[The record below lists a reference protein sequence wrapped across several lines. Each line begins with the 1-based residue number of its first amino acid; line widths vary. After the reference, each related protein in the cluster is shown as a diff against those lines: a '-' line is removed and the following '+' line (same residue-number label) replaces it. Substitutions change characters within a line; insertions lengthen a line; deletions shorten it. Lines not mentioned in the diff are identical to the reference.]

1 MTRERREELQSKPK
15 RLTVATILS
24 VALLAC
30 SVVAAPAAA
39 ITPTRPQASKQIFEK
54 LILARIQAYGR
65 GDVRSYSNL
74 IAPDFV
80 HISDVGGRRTAEQL
94 EPYILSGKSNSTTF
108 AVRDLSFKVRGQLAL
123 VDSEVIATDAP
134 VSERMRELD
143 VFEARGSGWTYLA
156 HSETIVQEKDIR
168 AASIEPG
175 KLQQYAGRYILPG
188 GGADILTASNGQ
200 LFGQDAPGSQ
210 ATPLVP
216 IAADAFVVAG
226 DPSIIIFE
234 RNGRG
239 VVIGYALRFGNGRV
253 IRAAK
258 TR

>member
-1 MTRERREELQSKPK
+1 MSRERHKERQTKPK
-15 RLTVATILS
+15 RLTVAITVS
-24 VALLAC
+24 VALLAF

-39 ITPTRPQASKQIFEK
+39 ITPTSPQASKQIFEK
-54 LILARIQAYGR
+54 LILARIEAYGR

-74 IAPDFV
+74 VAPDFV
-80 HISDVGGRRTAEQL
+80 HISDVGGRRTAKQL

-108 AVRDLSFKVRGQLAL
+108 AVRDLSFKVRGQLAI
-123 VDSEVIATDAP
+123 VDSEVTATDGL

-143 VFEARGSGWTYLA
+143 VFEARGSRWTYVA
-156 HSETIVQEKDIR
+156 HSETIVQEKDIP
-168 AASIEPG
+168 AASIDPV
-175 KLQQYAGRYILPG
+175 KLQQYAGRYVLPG
-188 GGADILTASNGQ
+188 GGADILTASHGQ

-226 DPSIIIFE
+226 DPSITIFE
-234 RNGRG
+234 RNGQG
-239 VVIGYALRFGNGRV
+239 IIIGYALRFGNGRV
-253 IRAAK
+253 IRATK